1 MKNERR
7 EIGKAE
13 YMQCLEILMPSAA
26 PMMGDLPFSHADDD
40 GKLYVPAMS
49 MSNTSQVIGIVLAF
63 MTEIIPIV
71 YKKEKWRF
79 SILHLPKLILIARL
93 AIKMVVSIIK
103 ALKK

>member
-13 YMQCLEILMPSAA
+13 YMQCLDILMPSAA

-71 YKKEKWRF
+71 FKKEKWKV
-79 SILHLPKLILIARL
+79 SVLKLPKIAIL

>member
-71 YKKEKWRF
+71 FKKEKWKV
-79 SILHLPKLILIARL
+79 SVLKLPKIAILS
-93 AIKMVVSIIK
+93 IKMVVSIIK

>member
-13 YMQCLEILMPSAA
+13 YMQCLDILMPSAA

-71 YKKEKWRF
+71 FKKEKWKV
-79 SILHLPKLILIARL
+79 SILKLPNIAIL

-103 ALKK
+103 TLKK

>member
-1 MKNERR
+1 MKNGRR
-7 EIGKAE
+7 EIGKSE
-13 YMQCLEILMPSAA
+13 YMDCLEILMPSAA

-71 YKKEKWRF
+71 FKKEKWKV
-79 SILHLPKLILIARL
+79 SVLKLPKIAIL

>member
-1 MKNERR
+1 MKNGRR
-7 EIGKAE
+7 EIGKSE
-13 YMQCLEILMPSAA
+13 YMDCLEILMPSAA

-71 YKKEKWRF
+71 FKKEKWKV
-79 SILHLPKLILIARL
+79 SVLKLPKIAILS
-93 AIKMVVSIIK
+93 IKMVVSIIK

>member
-7 EIGKAE
+7 EILQAD
-13 YMQCLEILMPSAA
+13 YMQCLDIMMPSAA
-26 PMMGDLPFSHADDD
+26 PMMSDTPFYHAEDD
-40 GKLYVPAMS
+40 GTLYVPAMS

-63 MTEIIPIV
+63 MTELIPIV
-71 YKKEKWRF
+71 FKKEKWKV
-79 SILHLPKLILIARL
+79 SVLKLPKIAIL

>member
-13 YMQCLEILMPSAA
+13 YMQCLDILMPSAA

-71 YKKEKWRF
+71 FKKEKWKV
-79 SILHLPKLILIARL
+79 SVLKLPKIAILS
-93 AIKMVVSIIK
+93 IKMVVSIIK

>member
-1 MKNERR
+1 MKNGRR
-7 EIGKAE
+7 EIGKSE
-13 YMQCLEILMPSAA
+13 YMDCLEILMPSAA

-71 YKKEKWRF
+71 FKKEKWKG
-79 SILHLPKLILIARL
+79 SVLKLPKIAILS
-93 AIKMVVSIIK
+93 IKMVVSIIK

>member
-71 YKKEKWRF
+71 FKKEKWKV
-79 SILHLPKLILIARL
+79 SVLKLPKIAIL

>member
-1 MKNERR
+1 MKKERR
-7 EIGKAE
+7 EIAQAE
-13 YMQCLEILMPSAA
+13 YMDCLDMLMPSAA

-40 GKLYVPAMS
+40 GTLYVPAMS

-71 YKKEKWRF
+71 FKKEKWKV
-79 SILHLPKLILIARL
+79 SVLKMPKIAIL